1 MKTQRLAVRRKSF
14 DFGFVVSREISQVSK
29 SLQVTD
35 FHCLAQ
41 MLILT
46 KELSQDQIAQQCS
59 FECSLVRDAC
69 ATSHHHSV
77 LSKSL
82 GFHCRLTEAK
92 ML

>member
-1 MKTQRLAVRRKSF
+1 LKTQRLAVRRKSF

-46 KELSQDQIAQQCS
+46 KELSQDQLAQQCS
-59 FECSLVRDAC
+59 LARDAC
-69 ATSHHHSV
+69 ATSHHQAFFR
-77 LSKSL
+77 KAWA
-82 GFHCRLTEAK
+82 FTAD
-92 ML
+92 